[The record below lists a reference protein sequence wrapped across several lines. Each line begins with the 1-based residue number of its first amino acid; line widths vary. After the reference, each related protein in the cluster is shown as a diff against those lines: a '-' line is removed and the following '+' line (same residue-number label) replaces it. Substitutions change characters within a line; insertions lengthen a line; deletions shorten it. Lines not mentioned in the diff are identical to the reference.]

1 MGQEEIEQ
9 LLRESGRGMSLEEL
23 ARATGLAKTTV
34 LRNVNKLWRDHR
46 VSRMYKFN
54 EENVRY
60 VYYSFGGRAQGDDK
74 GMKKVW
80 QNEVILSKATSE
92 RR

>member
-1 MGQEEIEQ
+1 MGQEEIED

-54 EENVRY
+54 DENVRY
-60 VYYSFGGRAQGDDK
+60 VYYSFGGRAQDDDK

-80 QNEVILSKATSE
+80 QSEATILKISSDK
-92 RR
+92 R